1 MKKARVKIDK
11 DFVISEIDKRI
22 YGSFVEHL
30 GRCVYGGIY
39 EPQHPLADEEGFRK
53 DVMNLVRDLNV
64 PVIRYPGGN
73 FVSGYNWEDGVGPKE
88 ERHARL
94 DLAWG
99 TTETNEVGIHE
110 FDAWLRK
117 VDAQMMMTVNLGT
130 RGADEARQLLEYCN
144 HPSGTKYS
152 DMRIKNGRKEPFN
165 YKLWCLGNE
174 MDGPWQMG
182 HKTAGEYA
190 RLAEET
196 AKMMKMLDPDIELV
210 ACGSSFRQMPT
221 FGSWEQ
227 EVLEASFDHVDYI
240 SMHQYYGNHE
250 NDAASF
256 LANTLEMDAFIHDV
270 VAACDFVSGKKRSK
284 KKINISFD
292 EWNVWYHSNNAP
304 YERWSIAPPLLE
316 DIYNLEDAL
325 LVGSMLITL
334 IRHADRVKIAN
345 MAQLV
350 NVIAPIFCNSDGEA
364 WKQTI
369 YYPFYYSSRFGRGV
383 ALDTRI
389 ESPKYDCKKY
399 TDVPYLDCVV
409 VENRTGDK
417 EEGDFEGLSIFAVNR
432 GEEDL
437 DTLIKMSGY
446 EGLYIEDHVVLTGSD
461 MKAVNSAETEQVKP
475 VQGKDASLTGEG
487 LKLLLPARSWQMI
500 RLKKEK

>member
-11 DFVISEIDKRI
+11 DFVVSEIDKRI
-22 YGSFVEHL
+22 YGNFVEHL

-39 EPQHPLADEEGFRK
+39 EPSHPLADEEGFRK
-53 DVMNLVRDLNV
+53 DVLKLVKDLDV

-73 FVSGYNWEDGVGPKE
+73 FVSGYNWEDGVGPREK
-88 ERHARL
+88 RNTRL

-110 FDAWLRK
+110 FDSWLK
-117 VDAQMMMTVNLGT
+117 KAGAEMMMTVNLGT

-152 DMRIKNGRKEPFN
+152 DMRIKNGQKDPFN

-182 HKTAGEYA
+182 HKTANEYA

-196 AKMMKMLDPDIELV
+196 AKMMKMLDPTIELV
-210 ACGSSFRQMPT
+210 ACGSSNSEMPT
-221 FGSWEQ
+221 FGAWEQ

-240 SMHQYYGNHE
+240 SMHQYYGNPE
-250 NDAASF
+250 NDTASF
-256 LANTLEMDAFIHDV
+256 LANTVDMDAFIRTV
-270 VAACDFVSGKKRSK
+270 VATCDYVAGKRKSK

-304 YERWSIAPPLLE
+304 FERWSIAPPLLE

-350 NVIAPIFCNSDGEA
+350 NVIAPIFCKSDGEA

-369 YYPFYYSSRFGRGV
+369 YYPYYYSSRYGRGV
-383 ALDTRI
+383 SLDTRI

-409 VENRTGDK
+409 VENRTEDSID
-417 EEGDFEGLSIFAVNR
+417 GDFSGLSIFAVNR

-437 DTLIKMSGY
+437 DTTISLGGY
-446 EGLYIEDHVVLTGSD
+446 SDLKIEQHVLLEGND
-461 MKAVNSAETEQVKP
+461 MKLSNGLGNEVVKP
-475 VQGKDASLTGEG
+475 KKGTDANLADGNLNIRIPS
-487 LKLLLPARSWQMI
+487 RSWQLI
-500 RLKKEK
+500 RLIK